1 MESLISVA
9 QLLLLLSASA
19 LCVAVIVYMGRITRK
34 IEEMQS
40 DIKKISEQ
48 VSPLV
53 DSLQL
58 ISRSV
63 AELTEKLNKQ
73 VSEVEWIVSEVKD
86 KIETVKNFSSALR
99 AGVDDRLKSLL
110 GALGFVKD
118 KMQHLFKKS

>member
-1 MESLISVA
+1 MESIISLA

-19 LCVAVIVYMGRITRK
+19 LCIAIIVYIGRITRK

-73 VSEVEWIVSEVKD
+73 VSDVEWIVSEIKD
-86 KIETVKNFSSALR
+86 KIESVKNFSSFFR
-99 AGVDDRLKSLL
+99 TGIEDRMKSLV
-110 GALGFVKD
+110 GTLGFVKD

>member
-1 MESLISVA
+1 MESFISLA
-9 QLLLLLSASA
+9 QILLLLSASA
-19 LCVAVIVYMGRITRK
+19 LCIALIVYMGRITRK
-34 IEEMQS
+34 IEEMQA

-63 AELTEKLNKQ
+63 AELTDKLNKQ

-86 KIETVKNFSSALR
+86 KIESVKTFTSALR
-99 AGVDDRLKSLL
+99 TGIDDRVKSLVST
-110 GALGFVKD
+110 LGFVRD

>member
-1 MESLISVA
+1 MESLISLA

-19 LCVAVIVYMGRITRK
+19 LCIAIIVYIGRITRK

-86 KIETVKNFSSALR
+86 KIETVKNFSTVFR
-99 AGVDDRLKSLL
+99 TGIEDRMKSLL

-118 KMQHLFKKS
+118 KMQHLFKK

>member
-1 MESLISVA
+1 MESFISLA
-9 QLLLLLSASA
+9 QILLLLSASA
-19 LCVAVIVYMGRITRK
+19 LCIALIVYMGRITRK
-34 IEEMQS
+34 IEEMQA

-63 AELTEKLNKQ
+63 AELTDKLNKQ

-86 KIETVKNFSSALR
+86 KIQSVKTFTSALR
-99 AGVDDRLKSLL
+99 TGIDDRVKSLVST
-110 GALGFVKD
+110 LGFVRD

>member
-1 MESLISVA
+1 MESIISLA

-19 LCVAVIVYMGRITRK
+19 LCIAIIVYIGRITRK

-73 VSEVEWIVSEVKD
+73 VSDVEWIVSEIKD
-86 KIETVKNFSSALR
+86 KIESIKNFSSFFR
-99 AGVDDRLKSLL
+99 TGIEDRMKSLV
-110 GALGFVKD
+110 GTLGFVKD